1 MPFFQHGSCSF
12 FSCPVLSEIFHICM
26 AEADPEPF
34 PVMAVIKFQAHSIF
48 FFCILTVHHITVEYR
63 YGMIITHQLRPAAF
77 LIRFFPQF
85 HPCLIWGY
93 TSQGMLDSCPSEIR
107 RHLWKSQVKIK
118 PCLVLFG
125 GMHQMF
131 CRVETFFRFRDYC
144 QFIPCLSIDPN
155 QTTDRRTINIQCLAD
170 RYILFSQF
178 YAITGYYPHLF
189 SFLQI

>member
-1 MPFFQHGSCSF
+1 
-12 FSCPVLSEIFHICM
+12 
-26 AEADPEPF
+26 
-34 PVMAVIKFQAHSIF
+34 
-48 FFCILTVHHITVEYR
+48 
-63 YGMIITHQLRPAAF
+63 
-77 LIRFFPQF
+77 
-85 HPCLIWGY
+85 
-93 TSQGMLDSCPSEIR
+93 MLDSCPSQIR

-189 SFLQI
+189 PSYKYKYGFFQVTVFLFALRYKNIPVLCSCHSLLRHNKMDSTDALPKAPSSVLDAQETSAGLFPFMILIISEI